1 MAATN
6 PSTPAFANSKFE
18 AARKAVLDMMETS
31 KAGETDPD
39 RIAKRKALRKATVE
53 LAEDPLNQRMLEE
66 NSTDP
71 KINEHIRK
79 LHLFLTDLLAPD
91 NKGKMS
97 NNDVEKHLS
106 LLVDNARNAL
116 SGKDHDLELS
126 GIDGSHGM
134 LPHHQQKSVAV
145 WSNMLAAILHRP
157 GGTAPRRGDA
167 RTTSASI
174 NPDAVVLQSMNEMM
188 QSFSEADLQAGA
200 QIGVDVKDLVE
211 ELDKDKRNRRK
222 TRSRKVVDEEDLADF
237 SDLM

>member
-126 GIDGSHGM
+126 GIDGSH
-134 LPHHQQKSVAV
+134 
-145 WSNMLAAILHRP
+145 AILHRP